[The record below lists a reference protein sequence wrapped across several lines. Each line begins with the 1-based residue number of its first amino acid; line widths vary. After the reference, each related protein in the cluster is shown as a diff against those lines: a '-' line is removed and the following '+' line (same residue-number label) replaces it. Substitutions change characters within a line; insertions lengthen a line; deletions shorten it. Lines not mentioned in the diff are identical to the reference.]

1 MHNYFEGWYFKC
13 QDKDKTL
20 ALIPA
25 RHRFQGKTTC
35 SLQVITDE
43 KAFFIPLPWER
54 LTFDKGNFTVRFG
67 ENQLGQQGIRL
78 NLEGDGCRISGALD
92 FGRFSPIA
100 SPIMG
105 PFRLVPFLHCR
116 HDVFSMSHRVT
127 GEITV
132 NGKVYAFSKGR
143 GYIEGDRG
151 RSFPPHYAWTHCF
164 FPGGSLMACAAEI
177 RPFGFT
183 GVLGLIHFQGK
194 EYRLATYLG
203 AKAVKIQDGELV
215 IRQGN
220 WELRCTREAPVG
232 HLLRAPE
239 IGAMRRLIRES
250 PSCDAFYSFRVK
262 GQTVFSFATSR
273 ASFEFEYP

>member
-1 MHNYFEGWYFKC
+1 MKRPSLSLC
-13 QDKDKTL
+13 
-20 ALIPA
+20 
-25 RHRFQGKTTC
+25 RGKG
-35 SLQVITDE
+35 L
-43 KAFFIPLPWER
+43 PLTRGISPSG
-54 LTFDKGNFTVRFG
+54 LG
-67 ENQLGQQGIRL
+67 ENQLGRQGIRL
-78 NLEGDGCRISGALD
+78 NLEGGGCRISGALD
-92 FGRFSPIA
+92 FGPFSPIA

-105 PFRLVPFLHCR
+105 PFRLVPFLQCR

-143 GYIEGDRG
+143 GYVEGDRG

-183 GVLGLIHFQGK
+183 GVLGLIHFRGT

-215 IRQGN
+215 IRQGD
-220 WELRCTREAPVG
+220 WELRCIRKAPAG

-250 PSCDAFYSFRVK
+250 PSCEAFYSFRVK
-262 GQTVFSFATSR
+262 GRTVFSFATSR

>member
-13 QDKDKTL
+13 QEGDKTL

-25 RHRFQGKTTC
+25 RHRFRGKTTC
-35 SLQVITDE
+35 SLQAVTGE
-43 KAFFIPLPWER
+43 EAFWIPLPGER
-54 LTFDKGNFTVRFG
+54 LTFDKRNFTVRFG
-67 ENQLGQQGIRL
+67 ENRLGRQGIRL
-78 NLEGDGCRISGALD
+78 NLEGGGCRISGALD
-92 FGRFSPIA
+92 FGPFSPIA

-105 PFRLVPFLHCR
+105 PFRLVPFLQCR

-127 GEITV
+127 GKITV
-132 NGKVYAFSKGR
+132 NGKVYGFSKGR

-183 GVLGLIHFQGK
+183 GVLGVVHFRGT

-203 AKAVKIQDGELV
+203 AKAVTVQDGELI
-215 IRQGN
+215 IRQGD
-220 WELRCTREAPVG
+220 WELRCTREAPAG
-232 HLLRAPE
+232 HLLRAPVA
-239 IGAMRRLIRES
+239 GAMHRLIRES
-250 PSCDAFYSFRVK
+250 PSCDALYSFRVK
-262 GQTVFSFATSR
+262 GRTVFSFATSR
-273 ASFEFEYP
+273 ASFEFEY

>member
-13 QDKDKTL
+13 QEEDKTL

-35 SLQVITDE
+35 SMQVITDE
-43 KAFFIPLPWER
+43 EAFFIPLPGER
-54 LTFDKGNFTVRFG
+54 LFFDKGNFTVRFG
-67 ENQLGQQGIRL
+67 ENQLGRQGIRL
-78 NLEGDGCRISGALD
+78 NLEGGGCRISGALD
-92 FGRFSPIA
+92 FGPFSPIS

-105 PFRLVPFLHCR
+105 PFRLVPFLQCR

-127 GEITV
+127 GKLTV
-132 NGKVYAFSKGR
+132 NSKVYGFSKGR

-151 RSFPPHYAWTHCF
+151 RSFPPHYAWTHAF

-183 GVLGLIHFQGK
+183 GVLGLIHFRGT

-203 AKAVKIQDGELV
+203 AKAVTVQDGELV
-215 IRQGN
+215 IRQGD
-220 WELRCTREAPVG
+220 WELRCTREAPAG
-232 HLLRAPE
+232 HLLRAPVA
-239 IGAMRRLIRES
+239 GAMHRLIRES

-262 GQTVFSFATSR
+262 GRTVFSFATSR